1 MLKDHYKTIIVG
13 AGPAG
18 LACALTLKKLGAEDF
33 VVLERFEF
41 PRDKCCAGYITGKTR
56 LSYESFGLDI
66 EECHYSFIEDFGIWY
81 DGAERQ
87 KIRNRFL
94 YTNERID
101 RVELDHAFFKL
112 AREKGVAIEEN
123 CRVSAVDAEKR
134 TVTVNDSVIVGFDS
148 LVFADGT
155 VGIGSKLQ
163 ESEDPRSGRKKNIA
177 MQMIFKSG
185 RPDSIELHFG
195 IAPKGYG
202 WISSCGGITNAGIT
216 DEFRRDA
223 DYHELFA
230 SYLKQTGFDPDALFG
245 PAGKAETPAGDAAA
259 QGSADNAADRP
270 QLHAAFT
277 PIGLR
282 KPVIGG
288 CVYYV
293 GDALG
298 ACDPFTLSGLR
309 YGLKSGQLAAE
320 AIAEGGPGR
329 LKSYVRGLKAKYGFS
344 RFLMKLFYVRPI
356 TSLILKV
363 GCRWFGGIIEFT
375 FNNFFINKK

>member
-1 MLKDHYKTIIVG
+1 MLKDHYETIIVG

-18 LACALTLKKLGAEDF
+18 LACALKLKELGAEDF

-56 LSYESFGLDI
+56 LAYENFGLNI
-66 EECHYSFIEDFGIWY
+66 EDCRYSFIEDFGIWY

-87 KIRNRFL
+87 KILNRFL
-94 YTNERID
+94 YTNDRID

-123 CRVSAVDAEKR
+123 ARVSAVDPAAR
-134 TVTVNDSVIVGFDS
+134 TVTVNDSITVGFDS

-163 ESEDPRSGRKKNIA
+163 EAEDPRSGRKKNIA
-177 MQMIFKSG
+177 MQMIFKSD
-185 RPDSIELHFG
+185 RPDGIELHFG

-230 SYLKQTGFDPDALFG
+230 RYLRATGFDPDALE
-245 PAGKAETPAGDAAA
+245 AAEGRAAA
-259 QGSADNAADRP
+259 PDGKP

-282 KPVIGG
+282 KPVIGD
-288 CVYYV
+288 CIYYA

-320 AIAEGGPGR
+320 AIAEGDHGH

-344 RFLMKLFYVRPI
+344 RFLMKLFYLRPI
-356 TSLILKV
+356 TSLVLKV
-363 GCRWFGGIIEFT
+363 GCRWFGGIVSFT

>member
-1 MLKDHYKTIIVG
+1 MLKDHYDIIIVG

-33 VVLERFEF
+33 VVLERFQF

-56 LSYESFGLDI
+56 KAYEEFGLCMDD
-66 EECHYSFIEDFGIWY
+66 CHYSFIEDFGIWY
-81 DGAERQ
+81 DGAQRQ
-87 KIRNRFL
+87 KILNRFL
-94 YTNERID
+94 YTNDRID
-101 RVELDHAFFKL
+101 RVELDQAFFDL
-112 AREKGVAIEEN
+112 AREKGIAIEEN
-123 CRVSAVDAEKR
+123 CRVSAVDIAAR
-134 TVTVNDSVIVGFDS
+134 TVTVNKSEKISFGS

-155 VGIGSKLQ
+155 MGIGSKLQ
-163 ESEDPRSGRKKNIA
+163 EAEDSRAGRKKNIA

-195 IAPKGYG
+195 MAPKGYG

-230 SYLKQTGFDPDALFG
+230 EYLKQTGFDLDALQ
-245 PAGKAETPAGDAAA
+245 AAEGRAAA
-259 QGSADNAADRP
+259 PDGKP

-282 KPVIGG
+282 RPVIGG

-320 AIAEGGPGR
+320 SIADGSPKALE
-329 LKSYVRGLKAKYGFS
+329 SYVRGLKAKYGFS

-356 TSLILKV
+356 TSLVLKV
-363 GCRWFGGIIEFT
+363 GCRWFGGIVAFT